1 MYRLKTLSA
10 AALPAAALFA
20 AALLAFLSCPAHA
33 DGLLQNGDTAHPII
47 LYAASSSNGNSPVT
61 GLTLTLAISK
71 NGGAFAT
78 PTGTQ
83 AEIGSGFYKYV
94 PSAADDGTNG
104 EFIVNATATGAIVN
118 PERRRVVSV
127 NPDDA
132 SLFGLTGVGTLAG
145 QSALLAALAP
155 FQSTVNDAL
164 STTTVLDT
172 ALTGTA
178 DLTGARI
185 VFTSGPLK
193 GVTRT
198 ISAINAGTGQIT
210 LLNSLPSAPGNGVAF
225 SVVQGSKALELFL
238 AALGSDS
245 KPFITAT
252 DTQAQAEAVAALTA
266 QGYTGTR
273 AAKLDNADVAT
284 SSRMAAGPVTVAGTV
299 AANVTQIAGQTASA
313 AGAVTFPGSI
323 GTSTYAG
330 GPVASV
336 TGSVASVTGSV
347 GSISGITFPG
357 NFGTFNIDGS
367 GRVTLG
373 PGQSMV
379 TSNLPTD
386 YQQRG
391 VPVSL
396 PTTAP
401 TGYGG
406 GSFTG
411 LTNTDFAGI
420 WGYSSGRTITGGNAA
435 TLGGLAPP
443 ANFNLLAIN
452 GTGYV
457 TSTNGGGGGGATT
470 LASQQAA
477 DLAALNAQGTV
488 TVTIPGPIGTQVVVN
503 YNTITYPVPR
513 GVATP
518 VPQSIYN
525 SLKAMGYVP

>member
-164 STTTVLDT
+164 STTILLDT

-178 DLTGARI
+178 DLTGAKI

-210 LLNSLPSAPGNGVAF
+210 LMSSLPSAPGNGVAF

-252 DTQAQAEAVAALTA
+252 DTQAQAETVAALTA
-266 QGYTGTR
+266 QGYTVTR
-273 AAKLDNADVAT
+273 AAKVDNLDTNVG
-284 SSRMAAGPVTVAGTV
+284 SRQAAGPVITTSVTNPVTVGGYASGQDPFSLLMVGVEITIPSTGTTSGV
-299 AANVTQIAGQTASA
+299 AETLTLKQVDALKTSLA
-313 AGAVTFPGSI
+313 AGGSANTAPAASSTATVTYYLVGYPKTSGNVVAVSTATFDANR
-323 GTSTYAG
+323 TL
-330 GPVASV
+330 
-336 TGSVASVTGSV
+336 
-347 GSISGITFPG
+347 
-357 NFGTFNIDGS
+357 S
-367 GRVTLG
+367 GRSVL
-373 PGQSMV
+373 V
-379 TSNLPTD
+379 
-386 YQQRG
+386 QQ
-391 VPVSL
+391 P
-396 PTTAP
+396 
-401 TGYGG
+401 
-406 GSFTG
+406 F
-411 LTNTDFAGI
+411 
-420 WGYSSGRTITGGNAA
+420 
-435 TLGGLAPP
+435 P
-443 ANFNLLAIN
+443 AF
-452 GTGYV
+452 
-457 TSTNGGGGGGATT
+457 
-470 LASQQAA
+470 
-477 DLAALNAQGTV
+477 
-488 TVTIPGPIGTQVVVN
+488 
-503 YNTITYPVPR
+503 
-513 GVATP
+513 
-518 VPQSIYN
+518 
-525 SLKAMGYVP
+525 